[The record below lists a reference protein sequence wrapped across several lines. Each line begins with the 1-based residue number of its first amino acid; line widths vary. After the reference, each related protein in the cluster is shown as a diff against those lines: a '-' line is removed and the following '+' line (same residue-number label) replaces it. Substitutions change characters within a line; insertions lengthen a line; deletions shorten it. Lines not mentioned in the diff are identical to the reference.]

1 MRVAD
6 RIMWKDQRN
15 SEQANFS
22 QEDTTMMITK
32 WKPMGTDM
40 RPFWFDSWTPVARM
54 MDDFFANARQS
65 EMMAWGPNVD
75 ILENEDCLE
84 IHAELPGVKQEDVK
98 ITLENN
104 VLTLSGEKKQEVK
117 DNCCRVER
125 SYGRF
130 ERSFSLPNTVKA
142 ENVRASFEDGV
153 LKIRLPKAET
163 AKSRTIAIE
172 TKE

>member
-1 MRVAD
+1 
-6 RIMWKDQRN
+6 
-15 SEQANFS
+15 
-22 QEDTTMMITK
+22 MMITK

-40 RPFWFDSWTPVARM
+40 RPFWLDDGNPVTRM
-54 MDDFFANARQS
+54 MDDFFANARAG

-75 ILENEDCLE
+75 ILENDDSFE
-84 IHAELPGVKQEDVK
+84 IHAELPGVKQEEVK

-104 VLTLSGEKKQEVK
+104 VLTLSGEKKQEVKEDK

-142 ENVRASFEDGV
+142 DNVHASFEDGV

-163 AKSRTIAIE
+163 AKSRTISIE
-172 TKE
+172 TKK

>member
-1 MRVAD
+1 
-6 RIMWKDQRN
+6 
-15 SEQANFS
+15 
-22 QEDTTMMITK
+22 MMITK
-32 WKPMGTDM
+32 WNPRGTEL
-40 RPFWFDSWTPVARM
+40 RPFWADGWTPIARL
-54 MDDFFANARQS
+54 MDDFFANARQG

-75 ILENEDCLE
+75 ILENEDSFE
-84 IHAELPGVKQEDVK
+84 IHAELPGVKQDEVK

-117 DNCCRVER
+117 EDKDNYCRVER

-130 ERSFSLPNTVKA
+130 ERSFSLPNSVKA
-142 ENVRASFEDGV
+142 ENVHASFEDGV

-172 TKE
+172 TK